1 MLTLDQSLGFS
12 FLICKM
18 TTKNQDK
25 IQVPLNL
32 GLPLGRQSN
41 VVVNRMDLAGTAKV
55 GNLAQPLTS
64 CASINTHK
72 VLEYILLA
80 SMTYCLKYFTET
92 RNNFTIQKLRRY
104 SPSKSRH

>member
-1 MLTLDQSLGFS
+1 
-12 FLICKM
+12 M

-25 IQVPLNL
+25 IQVPFNL
-32 GLPLGRQSN
+32 GRPSGRQSN

-64 CASINTHK
+64 CAPINTHK
-72 VLEYILLA
+72 VLQYILLA
-80 SMTYCLKYFTET
+80 SMTHCLKHFTET